1 MKLLLRIAVGHLLAR
16 KRQTLVSMMG
26 VAMGVGFT
34 IAMSSL
40 MEGSQQDFIAR
51 IVDNM
56 PHVILKDEFRDN
68 PRQPV
73 EIVFPE
79 GAVSLKGVK
88 PKDEIRGIKA
98 PWSKVASLEAM
109 DGVSVAPTLH
119 AQIFLSFSGKDQ
131 AVNLYGIDIERERR
145 SSSIEGDIVT
155 EGGLDSL
162 EGAANGIIIGKGL
175 ATKLGVSLHDTL
187 TATSAAGVILK
198 MKVVGLFHTGI
209 ISYDNGQAY
218 ALLKKAQI
226 LADRPNVVNQM
237 RLKLADPMQ
246 AIDFAQQLERRFGYK
261 AESWQES
268 NEGLLG
274 AFVIRNT
281 VMYITVSAILIV
293 ASFGIFNVVST
304 VVFEK
309 TRDIAILRS
318 MGFEPSDIRGIF
330 LLEGFMV
337 GLLGALLGWALGFGL
352 CQILGMVRFNIK
364 MMTEV
369 QGFILRSTW
378 QHYVMSGGVAALSA
392 TLAAWIPARKASHLK
407 PVDVIRG
414 AA

>member
-1 MKLLLRIAVGHLLAR
+1 MKLLLGIALGHLLAR

-40 MEGSQQDFIAR
+40 MEGSQQDFISR

-56 PHVILKDEFRDN
+56 PHVTLKDEFRSN
-68 PRQPV
+68 PAQPV
-73 EIVFPE
+73 DIAFPK
-79 GAVSLKGVK
+79 GAVELKGVK

-98 PWSKVASLEAM
+98 PWNKVASLEALP
-109 DGVSVAPTLH
+109 GLRVAPTLS
-119 AQIFLSFSGKDQ
+119 AQIFLSFSGKDV
-131 AVNLYGIDIERERR
+131 AVSLYGIDIERERQASR
-145 SSSIEGDIVT
+145 IEADIVT
-155 EGGLDSL
+155 EGGLNLL
-162 EGAANGIIIGKGL
+162 EGTANGIIIGKGL
-175 ATKLGVSLHDTL
+175 ATKLGVQLHDTL
-187 TATSAAGVILK
+187 TATSAAGVVLK

-209 ISYDNGQAY
+209 ISTDNNLGY

-226 LADRPNVVNQM
+226 LSNRPNVVNQM
-237 RLKLADPMQ
+237 RIKMDDPMQ
-246 AIDFAQQLERRFGYK
+246 AIEMAEQLERRWGYK
-261 AESWQES
+261 AESWQET

-318 MGFEPSDIRGIF
+318 MGFEPADIRGIF
-330 LLEGFMV
+330 LLEGFLV
-337 GLLGALLGWALGFGL
+337 GLLGALLGWALGFSL

-369 QGFILRSTW
+369 QGFILHSTW
-378 QHYVMSGGVAALSA
+378 IHYTMSGGVAALSA
-392 TLAAWIPARKASHLK
+392 TLAAWLPARKASRLK
-407 PVDVIRG
+407 PVDIIRG

>member
-1 MKLLLRIAVGHLLAR
+1 VKLLLHIALGHLLAR

-40 MEGSQQDFIAR
+40 MEGSQRDFISR

-56 PHVILKDEFRDN
+56 PHVTLKDEFRTN
-68 PRQPV
+68 PAQPV
-73 EIVFPE
+73 DLLFPS
-79 GAVSLKGVK
+79 GAIELKGVK

-98 PWSKVASLEAM
+98 PWNKVAALEAM
-109 DGVSVAPTLH
+109 PGVTVAPTLS
-119 AQIFLSFSGKDQ
+119 AQIFLSFSGKDV
-131 AVNLYGIDIERERR
+131 AINLLGIDIERERKASR
-145 SSSIEGDIVT
+145 IEDDVTT
-155 EGGLDSL
+155 EGGLNLL
-162 EGAANGIIIGKGL
+162 EGAANGILIGSGL
-175 ATKLGVSLHDTL
+175 ASKLGVNLHDTL
-187 TATSAAGVILK
+187 TATSAAGVVMK

-209 ISYDNGQAY
+209 ISADNGQAY

-226 LADRPNVVNQM
+226 LANRPNVINQL
-237 RLKLADPMQ
+237 RLKLTDPMQ
-246 AIDFAQQLERRFGYK
+246 AIDVASQLENRWGYK

-318 MGFEPSDIRGIF
+318 MGFEPADIRGIF
-330 LLEGFMV
+330 LLEGFLV
-337 GLLGALLGWALGFGL
+337 GLLGAFLGWALGFGL
-352 CQILGMVRFNIK
+352 CQILGLVRFNIK

-369 QGFILRSTW
+369 QGFILHSTW
-378 QHYVMSGGVAALSA
+378 IHYTMSGGVAAASA
-392 TLAAWIPARKASHLK
+392 TLAAWLPARKASHLK
-407 PVDVIRG
+407 PVDIIRG

>member
-1 MKLLLRIAVGHLLAR
+1 LHIALGHLLAR

-40 MEGSQQDFIAR
+40 MEGSQRDFIAR

-56 PHVILKDEFRDN
+56 PHVILKDEFRAN
-68 PRQPV
+68 PQQPV
-73 EIVFPE
+73 EIAFPS
-79 GAVSLKGVK
+79 GAVDLKGLK

-98 PWSKVASLEAM
+98 PWNKVAALEAM
-109 DGVSVAPTLH
+109 PGITVAPTLS
-119 AQIFLSFSGKDQ
+119 AQVFLSFSGKDV
-131 AVNLYGIDIERERR
+131 AVSMLGIDIERERKA
-145 SSSIEGDIVT
+145 SNIEDKIVT
-155 EGGLDSL
+155 AGGLPLL
-162 EGAANGIIIGKGL
+162 EGAANGILIGNGL
-175 ATKLGVSLHDTL
+175 ASKLGLQIHDTL
-187 TATSAAGVILK
+187 TATSASGVVMK

-209 ISYDNGQAY
+209 IATDNSFAY
-218 ALLKKAQI
+218 VLLKKAQI
-226 LADRPNVVNQM
+226 LANRPNVVNQM
-237 RLKLADPMQ
+237 RLKLADPMT
-246 AIDFAQQLERRFGYK
+246 AIEMAEKLENRWGYK

-304 VVFEK
+304 VVYEK

-318 MGFEPSDIRGIF
+318 MGFEPRDIRHIF
-330 LLEGFMV
+330 LLEGFLV
-337 GLLGALLGWALGFGL
+337 GLLGAFLGWALGFGL

-369 QGFILRSTW
+369 QGFLLHSTW
-378 QHYVMSGGVAALSA
+378 IHYTMSGGVAALSA
-392 TLAAWIPARKASHLK
+392 TLAAWLPARKASHLK
-407 PVDVIRG
+407 PVDTIRG

>member
-1 MKLLLRIAVGHLLAR
+1 MKLLLHIALGHLLAR

-40 MEGSQQDFIAR
+40 MEGSQRDFISR

-56 PHVILKDEFRDN
+56 PHVTLKDEFRAN
-68 PRQPV
+68 PAQPV
-73 EIVFPE
+73 DLAYPK
-79 GAVSLKGVK
+79 GAVALKGVK

-98 PWSKVASLEAM
+98 PWNKIAALETM
-109 DGVSVAPTLH
+109 PGVRVAPSLH
-119 AQIFLSFSGKDQ
+119 AQIFLSFSGKDV
-131 AVNLYGIDIERERR
+131 AVNLLGIDIERERR
-145 SSSIEGDIVT
+145 ASRIEEDIST
-155 EGGLDSL
+155 EGGLTAL
-162 EGAANGIIIGKGL
+162 ESAANGIIIGKGL
-175 ATKLGVSLHDTL
+175 ASKLGVQMNDTL
-187 TATSAAGVILK
+187 TAASASGVVMK

-209 ISYDNGQAY
+209 ITTDNGQAF
-218 ALLKKAQI
+218 ALIKKAQI
-226 LADRPNVVNQM
+226 LADRPNVINQM
-237 RLKLADPMQ
+237 RIKLADPMQ
-246 AIDFAQQLERRFGYK
+246 AIEIAAKLEQRWGYR

-318 MGFEPSDIRGIF
+318 MGFEPADIRGIF
-330 LLEGFMV
+330 LLEGFLV

-369 QGFILRSTW
+369 QGFILHSTW
-378 QHYVMSGGVAALSA
+378 IHYTMSGGVAAASA
-392 TLAAWIPARKASHLK
+392 TLAAWLPARKASRLK
-407 PVDVIRG
+407 PVEIIRG